1 MVLKTHRIWVT
12 KNMLKRSLAHK
23 LASLYKQFPIVAV
36 LGPRQSGKTTLTRS
50 TFPNLPYFNMENPS
64 HLSFAMEEPETFL
77 HGHSD
82 GMIIDEVQKVPQL
95 FSYLQVISDERNKPG
110 QFVLTGS
117 HNILLNEKI
126 SQSLAGRVALTTLLP
141 LSLKEIDKDVT
152 ANEAIFKGFYPR
164 LYADH
169 VDPLDF
175 YPNYISTYVEKDVR
189 QIKNVVDLSQF
200 QKFMKLCAGRVG
212 QVLNVTA
219 LARDCGITVITAN
232 QWLSILEMSFIIFRL
247 QPHHQNY
254 NKRLVK
260 TSKLY
265 FYDTGIVANLLGIN
279 DLSNIETHF
288 AKGALF
294 ENMVICDLMKQVFNQ
309 GRQPHF
315 YYWRDK
321 VGHEID
327 LIIEDGENVV
337 PIEIKSG
344 RTINSDFFKNI
355 NYWKNISHKEKAF
368 IIYGGDEE
376 QRRSAGHIL
385 SWQKL
390 DYLNLV
396 KSN

>member
-1 MVLKTHRIWVT
+1 
-12 KNMLKRSLAHK
+12 MLKRSLTSK
-23 LASLYKQFPIVAV
+23 LISLYKQFPIVAV
-36 LGPRQSGKTTLTRS
+36 LGPRQSGKTTLVRS
-50 TFPNLPYFNMENPS
+50 SFPDLPYFNMENPS
-64 HLSFAMEEPETFL
+64 HLSFALEEPDTFL
-77 HGHSD
+77 NAHKN
-82 GMIIDEVQKVPQL
+82 GMIIDEVQRAPQL

-110 QFVLTGS
+110 QFILIGS

-141 LSLKEIDKDVT
+141 LSLKEIDT
-152 ANEAIFKGFYPR
+152 ELTISEAIFKGFYPR
-164 LYADH
+164 LYANLI
-169 VDPLDF
+169 DPLDF
-175 YPNYISTYVEKDVR
+175 YPNYINTYVEKDVR
-189 QIKNVVDLSQF
+189 QIKNVTDLSQF
-200 QKFMKLCAGRVG
+200 QKFMRLCAGRVG
-212 QVLNVTA
+212 QVFNVA
-219 LARDCGITVITAN
+219 SLARDCGITAITAN

-260 TSKLY
+260 APKLY
-265 FYDTGIVANLLGIN
+265 FYDTGIAANLLGIN
-279 DLSNIETHF
+279 DQANVEAHF
-288 AKGALF
+288 AKGCLF
-294 ENMVICDLMKQVFNQ
+294 ENMIISDLIKQVLNQ

-327 LIIEDGENVV
+327 LIIEDGDNVI

-344 RTINSDFFKNI
+344 KTINSDFFKNI

-368 IIYGGDEE
+368 IIYGGNEE
-376 QRRSAGHIL
+376 QRRSAGHII

-396 KSN
+396 HSN